1 MPDYTFY
8 REVYLGEDIPE
19 ADFARMIRRAG
30 AELDRM
36 RAVYA
41 VAPRPGLEEQ
51 TAWDMAAC
59 AVADAVYQFAQEDE
73 VRGLTGVTVGSVS
86 ESYAAP
92 PELCAT
98 TLALRVNTV
107 GISSL
112 MI

>member
-59 AVADAVYQFAQEDE
+59 AVAMLGACPF
-73 VRGLTGVTVGSVS
+73 R
-86 ESYAAP
+86 
-92 PELCAT
+92 
-98 TLALRVNTV
+98 RW
-107 GISSL
+107 
-112 MI
+112 